1 MIDITK
7 LQKLAAAVPPLV
19 KAIPQRLEELTS
31 ARDAIMKAASPATA
45 AVVRK
50 IATSGKA
57 TPFAFQAG
65 IFGAGFAAGAIT
77 TAFLTPMTGEEMRE
91 LVKLQ
96 ARGLWS
102 KWRGEEVAEVVED
115 GLGDDISEEAA
126 ESVNT
131 HVAAVGERIAAARRP
146 LSELTKDELYER
158 AREADIPGRSEMD
171 KQQLI
176 EALTDRLN

>member
-1 MIDITK
+1 
-7 LQKLAAAVPPLV
+7 
-19 KAIPQRLEELTS
+19 
-31 ARDAIMKAASPATA
+31 MKAASPATA

-50 IATSGKA
+50 IASSGKA

-65 IFGAGFAAGAIT
+65 VFGAGFAAGAIT
-77 TAFLTPMTGEEMRE
+77 TAFLTPMSGEEMRE

-96 ARGLWS
+96 ARGLWT
-102 KWRGEEVAEVVED
+102 KWRGEEAVD
-115 GLGDDISEEAA
+115 LSDEAA
-126 ESVNT
+126 EKVND

-176 EALTDRLN
+176 EALTAYLN